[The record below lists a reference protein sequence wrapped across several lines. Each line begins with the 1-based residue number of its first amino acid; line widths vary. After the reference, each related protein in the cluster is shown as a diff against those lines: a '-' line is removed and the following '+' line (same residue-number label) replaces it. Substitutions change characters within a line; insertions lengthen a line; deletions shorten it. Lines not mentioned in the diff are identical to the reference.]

1 MKKQVKKVFGKKYYL
16 LGINNEG
23 EKEWLEEGHFDCGWY
38 WGAGYVEVFNKRYT
52 DIKAHTHF
60 DSLFFNKTKNCYDA
74 FKEHYNSI
82 PNYDVWKL
90 LELMK
95 SIYTLREYSDFLYTC
110 GSHITSNPCKDI
122 IENEKEYK
130 RINEVL
136 IPSLLKE
143 VYKILGSDDD

>member
-1 MKKQVKKVFGKKYYL
+1 MEKQVKLVSGKKYYL

-23 EKEWLEEGHFDCGWY
+23 EKEWLKEAHFDCDWY
-38 WGAGYVEVFNKRYT
+38 WGVGYVEVFNKRYT
-52 DIKAHTHF
+52 NINVHTHF
-60 DSLFFNKTKNCYDA
+60 DSLFFNKKEMCYDV
-74 FKEHYNSI
+74 FKKHYKSI

-95 SIYTLREYSDFLYTC
+95 SIYTLREYSDFIYRG

-122 IENEKEYK
+122 IKNEDEYK
-130 RINEVL
+130 RINIVL

-143 VYKILGSDDD
+143 IYELLGSDED